1 MGITKYVSDVHLI
14 DRNVEMVYNHLSDF
28 KNLSRF
34 LTDELIDKVS
44 GSLPGVSIEN
54 FESDSDSCSFTV
66 SGIGRTEIRVVDREP
81 HTTIKVKGGGDL
93 PVELTFW
100 IQLLPLAPY
109 ETKLRLTLHTEMSM
123 MVKMVVGNK
132 LEEGVNRLATALAAL
147 PYS

>member
-1 MGITKYVSDVHLI
+1 MGTTKYVSDVHLI

-81 HTTIKVKGGGDL
+81 YTTIKVKGGGDL